1 MPGQGPTRIADIL
14 VPEVWVPYTIEKAVK
29 KNALVQSGII
39 SPDPRLAVLASNG
52 RGGQEIDMPFFQ
64 QLSGDEEVIT
74 SGTGATNSET
84 TPDNLT
90 TSKDIAVLWGR
101 VKTWASEDWVAT
113 LAGSDPLDA
122 LATMVNDYTNQQEQ
136 QLLIKILKG
145 VFKDNVNDSSDLI
158 YSAYTEDGNNATESN
173 KMNADNLIDAATKLG
188 DAAGKLTAIMVHS
201 AVYAKMRKDNLIDF
215 VQISEQDSR
224 VPYFME
230 YRVIVDDDC
239 PKTSGT
245 TTGSWYK
252 SYLFG
257 AGAIG
262 RADGQIK
269 YPVETQRV
277 IRSKTGLEEI
287 TYRRVFVLHPRGIKW
302 TGSSKAADSPS
313 NTEASYGC
321 NWDRVYDKKNIAIVE
336 LRTN

>member
-1 MPGQGPTRIADIL
+1 MPGQGSTRVADIL
-14 VPEVWVPYTIEKAVK
+14 VPEVWVPYTIEQAVK
-29 KNALVQSGII
+29 RNAMIQSGIVR
-39 SPDPRLAVLASNG
+39 PDPVLNALAE
-52 RGGQEIDMPFFQ
+52 RGGKEVEMPFFQ

-74 SGTGATNSET
+74 SGTGATDSET

-101 VKTWASEDWVAT
+101 VKTWGVEDLAAV
-113 LAGSDPLDA
+113 LAGSDPLEA
-122 LATMVNDYTNQQEQ
+122 LTQMVNAYTNQQEQ
-136 QLLIKILKG
+136 QHLIKILKG

-158 YSAYTEDGNNATESN
+158 HSVYTEDGNNATESN
-173 KMNADNLIDAATKLG
+173 KMNADNLIDAASKLG

-201 AVYAKMRKDNLIDF
+201 AIYAKMRKDNLIDF
-215 VQISEQDSR
+215 VQLSDQDSR

-239 PKTSGT
+239 PKISGT

-257 AGAIG
+257 EGAIA
-262 RADGQIK
+262 RADGKVK
-269 YPVETQRV
+269 YPIEMDRV
-277 IRSKTGLEEI
+277 VKSKGGLELV
-287 TYRRVFVLHPRGIKW
+287 TYRRKYLLHPRGIKW
-302 TGSSKAADSPS
+302 TGASVAGDTPT
-313 NTEASYGC
+313 NTEAAYGC